1 MPYET
6 TCPKGHR
13 LQVSDSHLGQR
24 IQCPACNESFVVP
37 NGGRAA
43 GAASPN
49 LGGKSPAPWASAD
62 LARLSRWAGRPL
74 VAVGLL
80 LALLSKGCEEINR
93 HAATRAT
100 VLANAAPEQFD
111 EDQQFREQ
119 VVQNEIDGLAARD
132 VKPDERRADERK
144 KDELRK
150 QLREL
155 QSTAAKDRR
164 DKQAGDWHELN
175 VAARIARRTYAL
187 NSYWHELFFLFAAGV
202 LVLGLLIVSWG
213 AESAERWIG
222 LVMLAAVLYSIF
234 AGGVAWGPLTAG

>member
-62 LARLSRWAGRPL
+62 LARLSAGQAGRWSPW
-74 VAVGLL
+74 VC
-80 LALLSKGCEEINR
+80 SSPCSPR
-93 HAATRAT
+93 AARRSIGTPRRERRSWPTRRPSSLTRTSNSASRSCKTKST
-100 VLANAAPEQFD
+100 VSP
-111 EDQQFREQ
+111 
-119 VVQNEIDGLAARD
+119 RD

-164 DKQAGDWHELN
+164 DKQAGDWDDECRRAN
-175 VAARIARRTYAL
+175 RAADVRVEQLLARVC
-187 NSYWHELFFLFAAGV
+187 FLFAAGV
-202 LVLGLLIVSWG
+202 LVLGLLIVSWSGGG
-213 AESAERWIG
+213 AERRIG
-222 LVMLAAVLYSIF
+222 LATLAAVLYSIF
-234 AGGVAWGPLTAG
+234 AGRVAWGPLTAG